1 MKKFRHILL
10 SCVLAIGMLNL
21 TVWAQDQSEPPRITA
36 FLEKVGVKLPEEAEI
51 SDYSVPV
58 KKSEFVWLV
67 VEGLGKNAYVQ
78 KQYLT
83 FSDVK
88 LDDWFHDN
96 VIFGANIG
104 LVSGKGDGSFGTNDL
119 LDENTAG
126 LILMR
131 ALGFEN
137 LAQLYGI
144 RDTSVAYSGSYG
156 KLFKNVEKD
165 GTVTVGEAYQMVY
178 NMLQSDYVA
187 KEVDGITPSYHIVTD
202 QPYMTAAFDI
212 EKRFGRVT
220 GNQYTQLGLGGSGCR
235 DSYIEI
241 DGVEYKSELENQEE
255 YLGYYVDYF
264 VNNKDKDDPV
274 VLTVIPRSNNEVT
287 VIESNDVEEIERD
300 GKYLVFHYDNGSVRD
315 KTLRVPST
323 ADFVYN
329 GKTANLSENLLN
341 KLIDEQFGTITCVNY
356 DNNWVIRITAYDT
369 MIVETY
375 SDYDE
380 VIVGKN
386 GEKLSVKQEDSKDF
400 RSLEKDGV
408 KASYTDLKKGDVLE
422 YARSLD
428 GGWLSMRICNYT
440 MQGKVTG
447 TVADDEIVI
456 DTISYPLSNY
466 FIKKVQPTFS
476 ALGVEQ
482 TFLFNTKG
490 EVVDVLADSAIYSGE
505 YVFLLEAKDCT
516 DEEDHLCMIK
526 YVTMNGVILKSFLAE
541 KVQLNGSPKAFAE
554 RVINKPLLPVVGGIK
569 QRQLIYIEKN
579 SEGRVRAI
587 YTKDQEGLDSS
598 TYENEILSAGP
609 VEKQR
614 KCKGSSVFLVDTNDS
629 NFPEFYIDEQTKIL
643 MVPKSDSS
651 DEVFN
656 DEKNYEVKTSGFF
669 KDAEDYYVEAY
680 NLSEYNVAD
689 IMLLRQ
695 AQTFDSQ
702 HSNNELIVVTG
713 FGQSLNDEN
722 EIVETVI
729 GYQKGERVELKVED
743 EEALYYTHN
752 GVKKKMG
759 NGDIVRFNLNSGG
772 YITHSEYLKNIDS
785 NFNVTTYPEGRND
798 GNAIAIGY
806 VVSRNANYLK
816 LDFTD
821 EASTRERVFRGTPT
835 GITIYNSKT
844 GKYEKGTMDDL
855 TPDDKVMIRVFYS
868 SLQDV
873 ILYR

>member
-1 MKKFRHILL
+1 MKKFGHILL
-10 SCVLAIGMLNL
+10 SCVLALGMLNL
-21 TVWAQDQSEPPRITA
+21 TVWAQDQSEPPRITV
-36 FLEKVGVKLPEEAEI
+36 FLEKIGVKFPEEAGI

-58 KKSEFVWLV
+58 KKSEFVWLA
-67 VEGLGKNAYVQ
+67 VEASGKNAHLQ

-83 FSDVK
+83 LSDVK

-96 VIFGANIG
+96 VIFGADIG
-104 LVSGKGDGSFGTNDL
+104 LVVGRGDGTFGTNDL

-137 LAQLYGI
+137 LAETHGSRDISGVYPGI
-144 RDTSVAYSGSYG
+144 YS
-156 KLFKNVEKD
+156 KLFKNIEKD

-187 KEVDGITPSYHIVTD
+187 MEIDGTYHIVTD
-202 QPYMTAAFDI
+202 QPYMTAVFDI
-212 EKRFGRVT
+212 EKYSGRVT
-220 GNQYTQLGLGGSGCR
+220 GNQYTQLGIGGAGCG
-235 DSYIEI
+235 DSCIEF
-241 DGVEYKSELENQEE
+241 DGVLYKSGMEHPEK

-264 VNNKDKDDPV
+264 VNNQDQNDPV
-274 VLTVIPRSNNEVT
+274 VLDVIPRSNNEVT
-287 VIESNDVEEIERD
+287 VIESSDVEKVERD
-300 GKYLVFHYDNGSVRD
+300 GKYLVFHYDNGSVRN

-329 GKTANLSENLLN
+329 GKTANLSEELLN

-356 DNNWVIRITAYDT
+356 DNDWVIRITAYDT

-386 GEKLSVKQEDSKDF
+386 GEKLSVKQEDSTDF
-400 RSLEKDGV
+400 RSLEKDGK

-422 YARSLD
+422 YARSID
-428 GGWLSMRICNYT
+428 GGWLSMSVCNYT

-447 TVADDEIVI
+447 SIADDEIVI
-456 DTISYPLSNY
+456 DTVRYPLSNY

-476 ALGVEQ
+476 VELGIEQ

-490 EVVDVLADSAIYSGE
+490 EIVDVLADSAIYSGE
-505 YVFLLEAKDCT
+505 YVFLLDARDCT
-516 DEEDHLCMIK
+516 DEEEHLCMIK

-541 KVQLNGSPKAFAE
+541 KVKLNGSPRAFAE
-554 RVINKPLLPVVGGIK
+554 RVIAKPLLPVVGGIK

-579 SEGRVRAI
+579 SEGRVSAI
-587 YTKDQEGLDSS
+587 YTKDQEGPDGSK
-598 TYENEILSAGP
+598 YENEILSAGP
-609 VEKQR
+609 AEKQR
-614 KCKGSSVFLVDTNDS
+614 KCKGSSIFLIDTNDM

-651 DEVFN
+651 DAVFN
-656 DEKNYEVKTSGFF
+656 DEKNYEAKSIGSFA
-669 KDAEDYYVEAY
+669 DAENYFVEAY
-680 NLSEYNVAD
+680 NLDEYNVAD
-689 IMLLRQ
+689 IMLLRR

-702 HSNNELIVVTG
+702 HSNNALMVVTG
-713 FGQSLNDEN
+713 FGEGLNDEN
-722 EIVETVI
+722 DVVETVI
-729 GYQKGERVELKVED
+729 GYQKGERVKLMVED
-743 EEALYYTHN
+743 KEALYYMQN
-752 GVKKKMG
+752 GEKKKMG
-759 NGDIVRFNLNSGG
+759 KGDIVRFNLDNSG
-772 YITHSEYLKNIDS
+772 YIIHGEYFKNIDS
-785 NFNVTTYPEGRND
+785 DFNVTTYPEGRND
-798 GNAIAIGY
+798 GNAIAVGY

-816 LDFTD
+816 LDFTS
-821 EASTRERVFRGTPT
+821 EADVRERVFRGTPT

-855 TPDDKVMIRVFYS
+855 VPGDKVLLRVFYS